1 MVHIL
6 GNWGDEVVLA
16 NAPKDDSDA
25 IRICKFHYKH
35 KAVGYTYAGDFFVQ
49 DEESLD
55 GISKKLLI
63 HHRTGGIV
71 VDMLT
76 IFDVM

>member
-1 MVHIL
+1 MTQYWQMLLKMIL
-6 GNWGDEVVLA
+6 MQSEFASFSTNIRLWGI
-16 NAPKDDSDA
+16 PMP
-25 IRICKFHYKH
+25 
-35 KAVGYTYAGDFFVQ
+35 GTFFVQ
-49 DEESLD
+49 DAESLD
-55 GISKKLLI
+55 GIPKKLLI

>member
-6 GNWGDEVVLA
+6 GNWGDDAVLA
-16 NAPKDDSDA
+16 NAPKDDPYA
-25 IRICKFHYKH
+25 IRICKFQHKH
-35 KAVGYTYAGDFFVQ
+35 KAVGYTYARDFFVQ
-49 DEESLD
+49 DAESLD
-55 GISKKLLI
+55 GIPKKLLI